1 MMVNVADIH
10 NFWNE
15 NLDSGTAFPRQLQKI
30 YSLSS
35 VLSFIS
41 VGCKSCHLKVQKTLL
56 LGE

>member
-15 NLDSGTAFPRQLQKI
+15 NPDSGTAIPRQLQKI
-30 YSLSS
+30 YSLCS
-35 VLSFIS
+35 VLSFTS
-41 VGCKSCHLKVQKTLL
+41 VGCKSCHLNVQKMPL